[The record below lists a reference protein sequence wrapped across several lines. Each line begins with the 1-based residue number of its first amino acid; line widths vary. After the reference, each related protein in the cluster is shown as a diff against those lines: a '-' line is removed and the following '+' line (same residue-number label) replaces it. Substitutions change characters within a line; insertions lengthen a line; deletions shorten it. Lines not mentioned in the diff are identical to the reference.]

1 MDYNIGRII
10 KKKGEFKM
18 DNNNFYKRT
27 NKYNLEQ
34 ILKHKDTIYIFDID
48 GTLTDFNYDIRD
60 FAEQIERPN
69 DYKQIRPLKTLQKF
83 ISKLNMN
90 NVYSCSRSIFPEE
103 HQSKTE
109 FLIENYHMK
118 PENIFFVYHNKD
130 KIDVVKKIWEKTG
143 VDSELILVVEDNPVI
158 LDDITLETNFSNMHI
173 SYFIE

>member
-1 MDYNIGRII
+1 MDYNNSRII
-10 KKKGEFKM
+10 NKKGGLKV

-48 GTLTDFNYDIRD
+48 ETLTDFNYDIRD

-69 DYKQIRPLKTLQKF
+69 DYKRIRPLKTLQKF
-83 ISKLNMN
+83 ISKLNKD